1 MKLDG
6 LNNIGNSSNISPNS
20 QPLDKASGQD
30 KISKNKSFADFL
42 EKSLGEVNKLQNEA
56 DKAIEELS
64 AGDVKDVHG
73 TMIALKKADISLQ
86 LMMQVRNK
94 IIDAYQ
100 EIMRMQI

>member
-6 LNNIGNSSNISPNS
+6 FNNIGSSSNISPSS
-20 QPLDKASGQD
+20 QPLDNATGKD
-30 KISKNKSFADFL
+30 KISKSKDFADFL
-42 EKSLGEVNKLQNEA
+42 KQSLDEVNKLQNEA

-64 AGDVKDVHG
+64 AGEVKDVHG